1 MPTLTQA
8 RKSCRKLIQ
17 RVAPEGTVMV
27 TWANFHYL
35 DFTLNWVQHV
45 QAANI
50 SAYLVGAMDD
60 ELLQALLERGINC
73 FGMQSGLSI
82 DDFGWG
88 SKQFHKMVCT
98 MFSIPPVWTQFMHDI
113 SQELLQ

>member
-1 MPTLTQA
+1 
-8 RKSCRKLIQ
+8 
-17 RVAPEGTVMV
+17 MV

-60 ELLQALLERGINC
+60 ELLEALLERGINC

-82 DDFGWG
+82 EDFGWG

-98 MFSIPPVWTQFMHDI
+98 LFTGPPVWTQPMYEGKKSKEYTSRRQFKEKLSVIPSCPSSHV
-113 SQELLQ
+113 

>member
-1 MPTLTQA
+1 
-8 RKSCRKLIQ
+8 
-17 RVAPEGTVMV
+17 MV

-60 ELLQALLERGINC
+60 ELLEALLERGINC

-82 DDFGWG
+82 EDFGWG

-98 MFSIPPVWTQFMHDI
+98 LFTGPLVWTQPMYEGKKSKEYTSRRQFKEKLSVIPSCPSTHV
-113 SQELLQ
+113 